1 MNSYAFCPVSVNK
14 IDEHVARFNATQV
27 TVLIIAAILFQNL
40 FISAFLLVDFILRG
54 VELSKYSPI
63 AILSK
68 FIIKSLKIKAKP
80 INAGPKIFA
89 ARIGIIFS
97 LAAVVLTITG
107 AITASNVV
115 LTIFGV
121 CAFLEGAFGFCV
133 ACQIYPF
140 VYRLTFSSK

>member
-1 MNSYAFCPVSVNK
+1 MTSYAFCPVSVNK
-14 IDEHVARFNATQV
+14 IDENVARFNAAQV
-27 TVLIIAAILFQNL
+27 TLLIIAAILFQNL

-68 FIIKSLKIKAKP
+68 FIVKSLKIKSKP

-89 ARIGIIFS
+89 ARIGIVFA
-97 LAAVVLTITG
+97 LAAVVLG
-107 AITASNVV
+107 VAGLSVASNVV
-115 LTIFGV
+115 LIVFGI
-121 CAFLEGAFGFCV
+121 CAFLEAAFGFCV

-140 VYRLTFSSK
+140 VYRFTISAK

>member
-1 MNSYAFCPVSVNK
+1 MTSYAFCPVSVNK
-14 IDEHVARFNATQV
+14 INEHVARFNAAQV
-27 TVLIIAAILFQNL
+27 TLLIIAAILFQNL

-68 FIIKSLKIKAKP
+68 FIVKSLKIKSKA

-89 ARIGIIFS
+89 ARIGIVFA
-97 LAAVVLTITG
+97 LAAVVLG
-107 AITASNVV
+107 VAGLSVASNVV
-115 LTIFGV
+115 LIVFGA
-121 CAFLEGAFGFCV
+121 CAFLEAAFGFCV

-140 VYRLTFSSK
+140 VYRFTFSAK